1 MTSPRL
7 VIITG
12 LSGAGK
18 TLAVRSLED
27 LGFFCV
33 DNLPPQLIPKFAE
46 LCAQTAGKINRVAL
60 VIDVRGGEFFRD
72 LVEVLKDLKQQGV
85 PYTILFLEASNE
97 ALVRRFKESRRPH
110 PLSPSGEI
118 VEGITAERAQL
129 RELRGLAHK
138 IIDTS
143 NMTVNQLKLEIANL
157 YGDTADQE
165 RLAITVVS
173 FGYKHGIPLDADL
186 VIDVRFLPNPHYI
199 AELRPLTGHDPRVRD
214 YVFGFDITREFL
226 ERMVDMLEFL
236 IPHYVREGKAT
247 LTVAVGCTGGMHRSV
262 SLVNRLGELLRA
274 HGHRVAVRHRDLNRE

>member
-85 PYTILFLEASNE
+85 SYTILFLEASNE

-143 NMTVNQLKLEIANL
+143 NMTVNQLKSEIANL